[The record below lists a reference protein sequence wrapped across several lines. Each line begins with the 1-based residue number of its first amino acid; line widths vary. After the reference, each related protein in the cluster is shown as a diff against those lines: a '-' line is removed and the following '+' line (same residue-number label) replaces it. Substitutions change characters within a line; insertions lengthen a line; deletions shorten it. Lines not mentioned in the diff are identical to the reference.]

1 MRNYILIFLC
11 IIGALSCHKNLDK
24 KDSPTII
31 DIKFIDYFS
40 SRSVPN
46 LRVKFS
52 NQKFSGTLIGSPINI
67 LDTFETDSNGKMKH
81 SFQNTENYLY
91 DLKIVWD
98 NKHFQT
104 DDIYVKTGEIN
115 DQTIRIKKF
124 NITKF
129 NLSNLT
135 NKYSTIE
142 VTILKS
148 GGSYSG
154 SFKDTVIALRSVPE
168 DSTRVNINL
177 SNINL
182 NVFKYIDTILFIP
195 NVDTTVFTFK
205 Y

>member
-1 MRNYILIFLC
+1 MIVI
-11 IIGALSCHKNLDK
+11 LSCHKNLDK

-31 DIKFIDYFS
+31 DMKFIDYFS
-40 SRSVPN
+40 SRSIPN
-46 LRVKFS
+46 LKIKFS

-67 LDTFETDSNGKMKH
+67 LDTFETDINGKIKH
-81 SFQNTENYLY
+81 SFQNTENYMY

-104 DDIYVKTGEIN
+104 DIIYVKTGEIN

-124 NITKF
+124 NTTKF

-148 GGSYSG
+148 GESYSG

-177 SNINL
+177 ANINL
-182 NVFKYIDTILFIP
+182 NVFKHIDTILFIP
-195 NVDTTVFTFK
+195 NVDTTVFTFQ